1 MNQFKNYFLKHIKK
15 NVAIIWKDNK
25 NTLMKEP
32 LTFCRKTN
40 KKLMR
45 KNFSNNIYEKRLKM
59 HFLKY
64 FHLAKKH
71 FFQLTVSIMEQQ
83 TFYVKL
89 LTQFQKYLVIVDK
102 NFETKP
108 NVKILHLTVSM
119 LTGPGSKLD

>member
-89 LTQFQKYLVIVDK
+89 LTRFQKYLTNFYIPKNLLVIVDE
-102 NFETKP
+102 NFEMKQ
-108 NVKILHLTVSM
+108 NFQILLTV
-119 LTGPGSKLD
+119 

>member
-32 LTFCRKTN
+32 LTFCRKNN

-89 LTQFQKYLVIVDK
+89 LTQFQKYLTNFYIPKNLLVIVDE
-102 NFETKP
+102 NFEMKQ
-108 NVKILHLTVSM
+108 NFQILLTV
-119 LTGPGSKLD
+119 